1 MAAGGEDRPV
11 VRSDHL
17 KLDPEPH
24 APDLAHPAAHD
35 NAVAEFPRRAV
46 VDLGAQHDRIQSG
59 PRHFAQ
65 AHAHLAGH
73 DRPRRLDEAQV
84 GDVVDHAAA
93 VRVEEHNGNLMLDA
107 REPRIGHGVD
117 SARAR
122 RTWPKQIPA
131 GFRLHFA
138 PHGTISALAKM
149 NDWDVSSALALYN
162 VERWGAPYFTI
173 NSGGHVAVRPDAEPS
188 REIDLMELVAEAR
201 ERRLSFPITLRFQD
215 LLRHRV
221 RTVNE
226 AFAEAIAGAGYQ
238 NVYRGV
244 FPIKVNQLREVVE
257 EVVDAGAEFHF
268 GLEAG
273 SKPELLAALSMHNDP
288 ESLII
293 CNGYKDA
300 DYVRN
305 AMLGR
310 KLGKRLVMVVEK
322 IEELAQ
328 ILAVAKQMDVEPWI
342 GVRVRLATKGSGKWA
357 TSGGED
363 AKFGLS
369 TAELVGA
376 SELLR
381 REGMAHCLKLVH
393 FHVGSQI
400 PDIGTIKRAVR
411 EAARFYAKLQKLG
424 HDLGYLDVGG
434 GLGIDYDGS
443 RTTFD
448 SSANYTLHEYARDVV
463 AAVQEVCDEEKV
475 SHPVLVSESGRAIA
489 AHHSVLVVEAFGSI
503 EKVSRGPEVVAA
515 GGDPSVVRDI
525 IAIYESL
532 GSKHRLESLHDAQE
546 IREKADS
553 MFALG
558 LLDLPA
564 KAKVETVYWRTAAK
578 VVELFHGVR
587 YVPEEVKDLEISLSD
602 QVMCNFSVFQSLLD
616 HWALGQ
622 LFPVMPLHRLT
633 EPPDRQATLVDIT
646 CDSDGKVARFIDLQ
660 DVKPT
665 LPLHRTEE
673 GVPYYI
679 GFFLAGAYQD
689 IMGDMHNLF
698 GRVNEMHIFLDEDEE
713 SGYYIEEIIGGNTI
727 GNVLALTQW
736 EKSELVRRMKVQ
748 FDAAIKEDRM
758 KPNEAMRLLDSYEKA
773 LEGYTYLNCFGGN
786 G

>member
-1 MAAGGEDRPV
+1 MTPPQSVSKNMTGTSCSMRGKGFWSMKPVCPGRPI
-11 VRSDHL
+11 RAKAKFLQISGCT
-17 KLDPEPH
+17 
-24 APDLAHPAAHD
+24 
-35 NAVAEFPRRAV
+35 PRRAA
-46 VDLGAQHDRIQSG
+46 L
-59 PRHFAQ
+59 
-65 AHAHLAGH
+65 LA
-73 DRPRRLDEAQV
+73 RSR
-84 GDVVDHAAA
+84 
-93 VRVEEHNGNLMLDA
+93 NM
-107 REPRIGHGVD
+107 
-117 SARAR
+117 
-122 RTWPKQIPA
+122 K
-131 GFRLHFA
+131 
-138 PHGTISALAKM
+138 
-149 NDWDVSSALALYN
+149 DWDVSSAVALYN
-162 VERWGAPYFTI
+162 VERWGSPYFTV
-173 NSGGHVAVRPDAEPS
+173 NGQGHVAVRPDGDAA
-188 REIDLMELVAEAR
+188 REIDMMELVREAR
-201 ERRLSFPITLRFQD
+201 ERGLAFPLTLRFQD

-221 RTVNE
+221 QTVNR
-226 AFAEAIAGAGYQ
+226 AFAEAIAEAGYK

-273 SKPELLAALSMHNDP
+273 SKPELLAALSIHDDL

-322 IEELAQ
+322 IEELTQ
-328 ILAVAKQMDVEPWI
+328 VLTVAKQMDVEPWI
-342 GVRVRLATKGSGKWA
+342 GVRVRLATKGAGKWA

-369 TAELVGA
+369 TAELVEA

-424 HDLGYLDVGG
+424 HELGYLDVGG

-448 SSANYTLHEYARDVV
+448 SSVNYSLHEYTRDVV
-463 AAVQEVCDEEKV
+463 GAVQEVCDEEKV
-475 SHPVLVSESGRAIA
+475 AHPVLVSESGRAIA
-489 AHHSVLVVEAFGSI
+489 AHHSVLVVEAFGAI
-503 EKVSRGPEVVAA
+503 EKVSRGPEVIAA
-515 GGDPSVVRDI
+515 ESDPAVVRDI
-525 IAIYESL
+525 IAIYQSL

-553 MFALG
+553 MFSLG

-564 KAKVETVYWRTAAK
+564 KAKIETVYWRIAAK
-578 VVELFHGVR
+578 VVELFRGVR
-587 YVPEEVKDLEISLSD
+587 YVPEEVKDLEISLGD

-622 LFPVMPLHRLT
+622 LFPVMPLHRLA
-633 EPPDRQATLVDIT
+633 EAPDRQATLVDIT

-665 LPLHRTEE
+665 LPVHRPEE
-673 GVPYYI
+673 GKPYYL

-736 EKSELVRRMKVQ
+736 EKSELTRRMKVQ
-748 FDAAIKEDRM
+748 VDSAIKKDRL
-758 KPNEAMRLLDSYEKA
+758 KPTEGMRLLDSYEKA
-773 LEGYTYLNCFGGN
+773 LEGYTYLNCFGPSPAEQKL
-786 G
+786 